1 MSGGPPG
8 GFGNPPKTLA
18 EQQFGGPIGLARS
31 AAGWSGQGSGHTK
44 PGQLLAGNS
53 TIFLFVHENP
63 VTYELNP
70 VCIHFKY

>member
-8 GFGNPPKTLA
+8 GFGGPSKTLA
-18 EQQFGGPIGLARS
+18 EQQFGGPAGLARS
-31 AAGWSGQGSGHTK
+31 ATGWSGQGSGQTE
-44 PGQLLAGNS
+44 PGKLLAGDS

-63 VTYELNP
+63 VTCELNP